1 MKIIGGFFMQ
11 NLRFTG
17 YVYDNNIYN
26 YTGEQIGV
34 NLARYQEVEQAL
46 VKCKNRLI
54 ELGEIKVPK
63 TPEQIIEEQQA
74 LLDKQ
79 TFAINQLLEK
89 VNELELHHQPAP
101 AEHTGEHESC
111 VAASITDSRPV
122 VNKNKGRRSKGNKS
136 AQDAGIA

>member
-1 MKIIGGFFMQ
+1 MQ

-34 NLARYQEVEQAL
+34 NMARYQEVEQAL

-63 TPEQIIEEQQA
+63 TPEQIIEEQQL
-74 LLDKQ
+74 LLDRQ
-79 TFAINQLLEK
+79 TSAINQLLEK
-89 VNELELHHQPAP
+89 VHELELHHQPAP
-101 AEHTGEHESC
+101 AEHSGEHESC
-111 VAASITDSRPV
+111 TATSTTDSRPV
-122 VNKNKGRRSKGNKS
+122 VDKNKGRRSKSNKS
-136 AQDAGIA
+136 TQDTGVA

>member
-1 MKIIGGFFMQ
+1 MQ

-34 NLARYQEVEQAL
+34 NMARYQEVEQAL

-63 TPEQIIEEQQA
+63 TPEQIIEEQQL
-74 LLDKQ
+74 LLDRQ
-79 TFAINQLLEK
+79 TSAINQLLEK
-89 VNELELHHQPAP
+89 VNELESNYQH
-101 AEHTGEHESC
+101 
-111 VAASITDSRPV
+111 VATRNAQQSTDSTTPSTADNRPV
-122 VNKNKGRRSKGNKS
+122 PDKNKGGRSKRSKS
-136 AQDAGIA
+136 VEDAGLTE

>member
-1 MKIIGGFFMQ
+1 MQ

-34 NLARYQEVEQAL
+34 NMARYQEVEQAL

-63 TPEQIIEEQQA
+63 TPEQIIEEQQL
-74 LLDKQ
+74 LLDRQ
-79 TFAINQLLEK
+79 TSAINQLLEK
-89 VNELELHHQPAP
+89 VNELESNYQ
-101 AEHTGEHESC
+101 S
-111 VAASITDSRPV
+111 VAAKCAQQSTISDTTSPSDSRPIDDQD
-122 VNKNKGRRSKGNKS
+122 KGRRTKSSKPAK
-136 AQDAGIA
+136 DAGTAE

>member
-1 MKIIGGFFMQ
+1 MQ

-63 TPEQIIEEQQA
+63 TPEQIIEEQQL
-74 LLDKQ
+74 LLDRQ
-79 TFAINQLLEK
+79 TTAINQLLEK
-89 VNELELHHQPAP
+89 VNELESNYQ
-101 AEHTGEHESC
+101 S
-111 VAASITDSRPV
+111 VATRYAQQSTDSDTAGSSDSRPID
-122 VNKNKGRRSKGNKS
+122 NPDKGGRTKS
-136 AQDAGIA
+136 GKSTKDAGPTE

>member
-1 MKIIGGFFMQ
+1 MQ

-34 NLARYQEVEQAL
+34 NMARYQEVEQAL

-63 TPEQIIEEQQA
+63 TPEQIIEEQQL
-74 LLDKQ
+74 LLDRQ
-79 TFAINQLLEK
+79 TSAINQLLEK
-89 VNELELHHQPAP
+89 VHELELHHQPAP
-101 AEHTGEHESC
+101 AEHSGEYESC
-111 VAASITDSRPV
+111 AAASTTDSRPV
-122 VNKNKGRRSKGNKS
+122 VDKNKGRRAKSNKS
-136 AQDAGIA
+136 TQDTGIA